1 MAKKKKQQKQQE
13 NPAGIQIPQVYNATY
28 KDIFSVKEI
37 FADLLKGFVP
47 PTMLGGFSYKSLQ
60 RMQQDFIS
68 SILEE
73 RRNDLLWRV
82 RAGSAQWNYILIL
95 NEFQSKKDSTMPV
108 RLFEYEGVILHGLYK
123 EKILTDKDKLPHILA
138 IVIYNGGP
146 EWDCPLSLTE
156 MRGGMLIQILNDT
169 NLN

>member
-1 MAKKKKQQKQQE
+1 
-13 NPAGIQIPQVYNATY
+13 
-28 KDIFSVKEI
+28 
-37 FADLLKGFVP
+37 
-47 PTMLGGFSYKSLQ
+47 MLGGFSYKSLQ